1 MDAQAIRDSYP
12 APSRI
17 LTTKTALEL
26 LHEKGH
32 EVWSIEP
39 TASVYRAIEVMAEKR
54 AGALLV
60 MEGAKLVG
68 IISERDYARR
78 VILQGRSS
86 RETTV
91 RQIMTA
97 DVVTVGPSDDL
108 EHGMKLMTERH
119 IRHLPVVERGHVLGV
134 VSIGDMVRVTIAQ
147 QRYLLDELERYVSG

>member
-17 LTTKTALEL
+17 LPTKTTLEL

-32 EVWSIEP
+32 EVWSVAP
-39 TASVYRAIEVMAEKR
+39 TASVYQAIELMAEKR
-54 AGALLV
+54 VGALLV
-60 MEGAKLVG
+60 LEGTKLVG

-86 RETTV
+86 RDTSV
-91 RQIMTA
+91 RQIMTP
-97 DVVTVGPSDDL
+97 DVVTVGRSDDL
-108 EHGMKLMTERH
+108 ELCMKLMTDH
-119 IRHLPVVERGHVLGV
+119 HFRHLPVVEKGRVLGV